1 MKKIICMSL
10 VFLLLAA
17 MVCSCSNKEL
27 EILPGKRMEFAYNKS
42 DYSMMSADWPYYNT
56 PEKLA
61 EASDYIYI
69 GKVKNISF
77 DIMDIKTGLS
87 DCNPN
92 STSTSRML
100 DTIYTIEIVKVFK
113 GKGEEKDITFI
124 DVNGGIPGYQE
135 TEQYQLL
142 NNSQLSQK
150 ISRIP
155 VVEDHSPLVI
165 DETYL
170 FCVVDFGG
178 QYPVVVNA
186 DQFAMSTSC
195 SFAKEVIRI
204 APET

>member
-1 MKKIICMSL
+1 MMNTINMKNKKILFIL
-10 VFLLLAA
+10 GFVVFGLALS
-17 MVCSCSNKEL
+17 V
-27 EILPGKRMEFAYNKS
+27 
-42 DYSMMSADWPYYNT
+42 SAV
-56 PEKLA
+56 
-61 EASDYIYI
+61 II
-69 GKVKNISF
+69 
-77 DIMDIKTGLS
+77 
-87 DCNPN
+87 
-92 STSTSRML
+92 
-100 DTIYTIEIVKVFK
+100 
-113 GKGEEKDITFI
+113 I